1 MCHIFIL
8 KPSADN
14 KITDTLSLVGNGHQW
29 LNSHWQ
35 SKWLTMMFVT
45 SISKWLTLPTEN
57 QIQDDEQSWLNS
69 DWQSKWLTDQP
80 TENPNLAGL
89 KDSPT

>member
-1 MCHIFIL
+1 
-8 KPSADN
+8 
-14 KITDTLSLVGNGHQW
+14 
-29 LNSHWQ
+29 
-35 SKWLTMMFVT
+35 MMFVT

-89 KDSPT
+89 KDSPTKEGLSLSPQWVGISG